1 MGRLKTELVE
11 KLKGYAPFEKIA
23 ALYKDPA
30 KFFEELNH
38 YMVGGMV
45 ISSPKFFLM
54 LKPIDKNHNPR
65 GQWWVKKPNSWYVR
79 WAAGDGAVR
88 AMMDAVEPLPYL
100 TFRRV
105 TPTGETNLRTYNW
118 NKFYNKTK

>member
-1 MGRLKTELVE
+1 MGQLKTDLVA

-23 ALYKDPA
+23 ALYHEPE
-30 KFFEELNH
+30 KFFQELNN

-54 LKPIDKNHNPR
+54 LKPINKSQEPS
-65 GQWWVKKPNSWYVR
+65 GQWWATKPDTWYVR

-100 TFRRV
+100 MFRRV
-105 TPTGETNLRTYNW
+105 TPTGETKLRTYSW
-118 NKFYNKTK
+118 DKFYNKTK